1 MTFIER
7 TVKERILH
15 LAAHF
20 PVVVLTGARQ
30 TGKTTLMKQVFGD
43 IPDIRY
49 VTLDYPMLRN
59 LARNDPE
66 MFLQQYP
73 APVIIDEIQY
83 APELFPYIKIRIDAD
98 RKAGQYFLTG
108 SQMFHLMKNVSESLA
123 GRVGLVS
130 LYGLTRSEI
139 AGKEETIFLPSNH
152 FGPPVAETVVSVF
165 DSIFRGGMPQMVADA
180 SLPPGDYFSAYVQTY
195 IERDIRDLLE
205 IKKERS
211 FLSFLSCVA
220 ARTGQELNLNSL
232 AVDVGIDNKT
242 AERWLSLLVTSGLVF
257 LLQPYSGNTVK
268 RIVKRPKLYFMDTGL
283 ACHLSLWNN
292 PRTLENSAMAGAM
305 FETYVVSE
313 LVKQYSNKGLDVRS
327 RFCYYRDNNGC
338 EIDLL
343 IVENGMVYPV
353 EIKKSASP
361 DKDALKNFKVLPSL
375 HVVSG
380 QGAVICLS
388 PFVYPLDENNKA
400 VPVGVL

>member
-30 TGKTTLMKQVFGD
+30 TGKTTLMKQAFGD

-139 AGKEETIFLPSNH
+139 AGTEETLFLPSNR
-152 FGPPVAETVVSVF
+152 FGTPVAETVVSVL
-165 DSIFRGGMPQMVADA
+165 MPQ
-180 SLPPGDYFSAYVQTY
+180 
-195 IERDIRDLLE
+195 
-205 IKKERS
+205 KE
-211 FLSFLSCVA
+211 
-220 ARTGQELNLNSL
+220 
-232 AVDVGIDNKT
+232 
-242 AERWLSLLVTSGLVF
+242 
-257 LLQPYSGNTVK
+257 
-268 RIVKRPKLYFMDTGL
+268 
-283 ACHLSLWNN
+283 
-292 PRTLENSAMAGAM
+292 
-305 FETYVVSE
+305 
-313 LVKQYSNKGLDVRS
+313 
-327 RFCYYRDNNGC
+327 
-338 EIDLL
+338 
-343 IVENGMVYPV
+343 
-353 EIKKSASP
+353 
-361 DKDALKNFKVLPSL
+361 
-375 HVVSG
+375 
-380 QGAVICLS
+380 
-388 PFVYPLDENNKA
+388 
-400 VPVGVL
+400 